1 MRGEMVMIFNMAHRG
16 ASGHEPENT
25 MGAFERAIELGCDGI
40 ETDVQLSKD
49 GIPILIH
56 DETVDRTTTNSGFVK
71 DFTCSELR
79 DMGIPSLEQLMIL
92 AKLNHIVLNLELKN
106 GIVLYKELEE
116 KVIDIIKKYR
126 MEQSVILSSFNHQSM
141 VKCKKIEA
149 SIMTGLLYIEN
160 LVQPEKYCKYV
171 GADALHPHYR
181 TVNKEMVEAAHER
194 YMKVNVYTVNEEE
207 DIQNMVEVGA
217 DMIISNYPDRVKKYL

>member
-1 MRGEMVMIFNMAHRG
+1 MIFNIAHRG

-25 MGAFERAIELGCDGI
+25 MEAFERATMLGCDGI

-49 GIPILIH
+49 GIPMLIH
-56 DETVDRTTTNSGFVK
+56 DETVDRTTTRSGFVK

-126 MEQSVILSSFNHQSM
+126 MEQSVILSSFNHESM
-141 VKCKKIEA
+141 VKCKQIEA

-160 LVQPEKYCKYV
+160 LVRPEKYCKYV

-181 TVNKEMVEAAHER
+181 TVSKKMVDAAHER

-207 DIQNMVEVGA
+207 DIQNMVEVGV